1 MKLHGRWCLLLAAH
15 LITALGAANA
25 ARAEQLY
32 VADKLVLNV
41 YAEASQSSD
50 KITTLE
56 TGNAVEGLER
66 AENFVHV
73 RLSDGREG
81 WIGANYLTTEAP
93 AILRLKALQAEQHTD
108 TQSAQKPLND
118 EIARLQKQN
127 ATLQTE
133 LNALKQQ
140 AARQAPAAA
149 APAPITEPLP
159 AEADEPVPVAEQP
172 AAQSVT
178 TSAWWLWPL
187 LLLAGLAVGFPL
199 GYQTLARNIRRK
211 YGGVKVY

>member
-1 MKLHGRWCLLLAAH
+1 MKLHGRWCLLLAA
-15 LITALGAANA
+15 LLAANA

-56 TGNAVEGLER
+56 TGDAVEGLER
-66 AENFVHV
+66 ADNFVHV

-93 AILRLKALQAEQHTD
+93 AILRLKALQAEQHSD
-108 TQSAQKPLND
+108 AQSTQKPLND

-127 ATLQTE
+127 GSLQAE
-133 LNALKQQ
+133 LSALKQK
-140 AARQAPAAA
+140 AAQPAPAAS
-149 APAPITEPLP
+149 APAPAAEPLP

-172 AAQSVT
+172 AARPAT
-178 TSAWWLWPL
+178 RNAWWLWPL